1 VFMRTHIF
9 VSQDMFKRNTSFYFS
24 MKIPIY
30 HYHDKCL
37 RCKKEIDLYYPEELA
52 FRYDI
57 GNVKETTRNT
67 HGGKTIGNICPY
79 CNTYQDHRFVEH
91 YFNQRCNVKP
101 RGFLCVG

>member
-1 VFMRTHIF
+1 
-9 VSQDMFKRNTSFYFS
+9 